1 MNRAHKYMI
10 VIADDLTG
18 ANDTGVQFTRQ
29 GLQTEVLLE
38 GTALHEGVDAAVIV
52 LDTNSRAIPA
62 DEAYQKVQNAA
73 KQANALGFSRYY
85 KKMDST
91 LRGNIGIE
99 IKAILDL
106 GVHEFALVM
115 PAFPQNGRTT
125 VGGQYLLNGAPISTT
140 EIARDPKC
148 PVTETV
154 LPELLRQQTGFLVGH
169 INFEDLAQGQEAVSQ
184 AIRRHVAAG
193 CRIISCDAWIEEH
206 FTLVANAANEV
217 SDKVLWAG
225 SAGLAECLPLLFGWK
240 EEREEH
246 QPAFVIAGSVSAVT
260 RGQVEKLLAYGYE
273 LIELD
278 VAGYLPWQEGKTHP
292 ALKKVQDAL
301 AEGKRIVLASG
312 YQINAVT
319 SAQKAAEQLGLSS
332 VQVSEHVARILG
344 WIGAEILQTHDVS
357 GAVLTGGDTAVA
369 VCKALG
375 VKGIR
380 VLEEIAPAIPL
391 GEMTTNEG
399 KKILVVTKAGAF
411 GAPDA
416 LVKAVKKLERS
427 R

>member
-38 GTALHEGVDAAVIV
+38 GTALHEGIDAAVIV
-52 LDTNSRAIPA
+52 LDTNSRAISA
-62 DEAYQKVQNAA
+62 DEAYKKVQNAA

-106 GVHEFALVM
+106 GMHDFALVM

-154 LPELLRQQTGFLVGH
+154 LPELLRQQTGLSVGH
-169 INFEDLAQGQEAVSQ
+169 IGFAELIQGQEAVSH
-184 AIRRHVAAG
+184 AIRRHVSAG
-193 CRIISCDAWIEEH
+193 CRIISCDAWREEH

-260 RGQVEKLLAYGYE
+260 RGQVEKLLAFGYE

-292 ALKKVQDAL
+292 ILKKVQDAL

-312 YQINAVT
+312 YQIDAVI

-375 VKGIR
+375 VTGIR

>member
-1 MNRAHKYMI
+1 MNSSRRYMI

-29 GLQTEVLLE
+29 GLQTEVLLD
-38 GTALHEGVDAAVIV
+38 GTALHEGIDAAVIV

-62 DEAYQKVQNAA
+62 DEAYRKVQSAA
-73 KQANALGFSRYY
+73 KIADSLGFSHYY

-91 LRGNIGIE
+91 LRGNIGVE

-106 GVHEFALVM
+106 KLHDFALVM

-125 VGGQYLLNGAPISTT
+125 VGGYYLLNGAPISTT

-148 PVTETV
+148 PVTEAV
-154 LPELLRQQTGFLVGH
+154 LPKLLEQQTGFPVGH
-169 INFEDLAQGQEAVSQ
+169 INFADIAQGQEAVSQ
-184 AIRRHVAAG
+184 AIRRHVADG
-193 CRIISCDAWIEEH
+193 CRIISCDAWSEEH
-206 FTLVANAANEV
+206 FALAAKAANEV

-260 RGQVEKLLAYGYE
+260 RGQVEKLLAFGYE

-278 VAGYLPWQEGKTHP
+278 VAGYLPWQEGQIHP
-292 ALKKVQDAL
+292 ALQQVQDAL
-301 AEGKRIVLASG
+301 AQGKRIVLASG
-312 YQINAVT
+312 YQVGAVA
-319 SAQKAAEQLGLSS
+319 SAQKTAEQLGLSS
-332 VQVSEHVARILG
+332 MQVSEHVAQILG
-344 WIGAEILQTHDVS
+344 WIGAEILQNQDVS

-375 VKGIR
+375 VTGIR

-391 GEMTTNEG
+391 GEMTTKEG